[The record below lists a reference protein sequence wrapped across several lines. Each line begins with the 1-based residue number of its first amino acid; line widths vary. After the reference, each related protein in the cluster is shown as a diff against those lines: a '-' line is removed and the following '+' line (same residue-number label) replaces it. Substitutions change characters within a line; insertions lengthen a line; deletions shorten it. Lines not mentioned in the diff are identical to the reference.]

1 MYALC
6 VLPVD
11 FRSLLHWVFAAQ
23 FFHSLEIAS
32 NQSIFTTFQRE
43 VIHRVARNVLKK
55 YFFYMFCCAVFMY
68 ATCAWYFSN
77 SPIRA
82 HAKWKPCEGR
92 FVLCTLEN
100 VVSIFRCCSLKR
112 DENRG
117 FRIRFHIEVHVAGIP
132 TYTVHISA
140 TRMPSS
146 ICTPHPNIAV
156 SILVMYDSTTSGMV
170 VLQTTRD

>member
-6 VLPVD
+6 VLPVN

-32 NQSIFTTFQRE
+32 NQSIFTTFQRK

-82 HAKWKPCEGR
+82 HAKWKPCETC
-92 FVLCTLEN
+92 FVHPWK
-100 VVSIFRCCSLKR
+100 CCIHFSMLFAEKR
-112 DENRG
+112 WKP
-117 FRIRFHIEVHVAGIP
+117 GIP
-132 TYTVHISA
+132 HSISHWSACGWNTDVHGSHIGNPDALKHMHS
-140 TRMPSS
+140 TSKYSRIYSSDVWLHYQRYGCPS
-146 ICTPHPNIAV
+146 
-156 SILVMYDSTTSGMV
+156 D
-170 VLQTTRD
+170 D